1 MYLCYYE
8 FYRHCVDNATIEK
21 GSLQM
26 EKGITEKNK
35 KILLLVLIAGCFL
48 STLNQ
53 TLLNVAMSK
62 LMEVFDVTA
71 TTVQWLA
78 TGFMLVNGVL
88 VPITAFLMK
97 RFTTRQLFISSMIFL
112 LIGTL
117 LCAGAINFGMLL
129 TGRMI
134 QAIGA
139 GIIMPL
145 MMTVILY
152 LYPSEKRG
160 SVMGTIGFAMIF
172 APAIA
177 PTLSG
182 FIIEYVSWRWLFIG
196 LAPFVFIVII
206 LALKYLM
213 NVADTTKARMD
224 IVSVILSTIG
234 FGCVLFGF
242 SSAGSKGWDHPI
254 VITTIITGVL
264 VTTLFCLRQI
274 KSNDPLLNLSVF
286 KYKIFTLTSVIH
298 VLITMIMYADLILLP
313 IYLQNGRGFTAFESG
328 LLLLPGAVINAFLS
342 PITGKM
348 YDKYGAKPLFITG
361 LVFIIISMWGVIDLT
376 ESTTYMYVMV
386 RTILL
391 RIGLSFISM
400 PLNTAGLNAL
410 PRELGSHG
418 SAVNNTVRQLAGAIG
433 TAVVITI
440 YTTQATSHA
449 SELSLE
455 NGNITAI
462 QLAKLS
468 SIFGSSDAYLFMLF
482 LSFVALIFACFM
494 PKKVATQKLESK
506 ASN

>member
-1 MYLCYYE
+1 MQKE
-8 FYRHCVDNATIEK
+8 ISER
-21 GSLQM
+21 
-26 EKGITEKNK
+26 NK
-35 KILLLVLIAGCFL
+35 KVILIVLIAGCFL

-53 TLLNVAMSK
+53 TLLNVAMSN
-62 LMEVFDVTA
+62 LMEVFDVKAA
-71 TTVQWLA
+71 TIQWLS

-97 RFTTRQLFISSMIFL
+97 RFTTRQLFISSMFFL
-112 LIGTL
+112 FMGTV
-117 LCAGAINFGMLL
+117 LCACAMNFSMLL

-139 GIIMPL
+139 GIMMPL

-160 SVMGTIGFAMIF
+160 SIMGTIGFAIIF

-196 LAPFVFIVII
+196 LVPFVLIVII
-206 LALKYLM
+206 LAFKYLM
-213 NVADTTKARMD
+213 NVADTTKAKLD
-224 IVSVILSTIG
+224 IVSVMLSTIG
-234 FGCVLFGF
+234 FGCILFGF
-242 SSAGSKGWDHPI
+242 SSAGSKGWAHPV
-254 VITTIITGVL
+254 VITTIIIGIIATI
-264 VTTLFCLRQI
+264 LFCLRQI
-274 KSNDPLLNLSVF
+274 KSKDPLLNLSVF
-286 KYKIFTLTSVIH
+286 KYKIFTLTSVINI
-298 VLITMIMYADLILLP
+298 LITMIMYADLILLP

-342 PITGKM
+342 PITGKL

-386 RTILL
+386 RTIIL

-400 PLNTAGLNAL
+400 LLNTAGLNAL

-418 SAVNNTVRQLAGAIG
+418 SAVNNTIRQLAGAIG
-433 TAVVITI
+433 TAVVITV
-440 YTTQATSHA
+440 YTIQATSNA
-449 SELSLE
+449 SELSME
-455 NGNITAI
+455 NGNISAM

-468 SIFGSSDAYLFMLF
+468 SIFSSSDAYVFMLF
-482 LSFVALIFACFM
+482 LSFVAFIFACFM
-494 PKKVATQKLESK
+494 PKKAAIQKCESE
-506 ASN
+506 SHN

>member
-1 MYLCYYE
+1 MQKE
-8 FYRHCVDNATIEK
+8 IA
-21 GSLQM
+21 
-26 EKGITEKNK
+26 EKNK
-35 KILLLVLIAGCFL
+35 KILLMVLIAGCFL

-53 TLLNVAMSK
+53 TLLNVAMSNF
-62 LMEVFDVTA
+62 MEVFHVTA
-71 TTVQWLA
+71 ATVQWLS
-78 TGFMLVNGVL
+78 TGFMLVNGIL

-97 RFTTRQLFISSMIFL
+97 RFTTRQLFISSMFFL
-112 LIGTL
+112 FMGTV
-117 LCAGAINFGMLL
+117 LCACAMNFSILL

-160 SVMGTIGFAMIF
+160 SIMGTIGFAIIF

-177 PTLSG
+177 PTISG

-196 LAPFVFIVII
+196 LTPLVLIVII
-206 LALKYLM
+206 LAFKYLM
-213 NVADTTKARMD
+213 NVADTTKAKLD

-234 FGCVLFGF
+234 FGCILFGF
-242 SSAGSKGWDHPI
+242 SSAGSKGWTHPV
-254 VITTIITGVL
+254 VITTIIIGII

-286 KYKIFTLTSVIH
+286 KYKIFTLTSVINI
-298 VLITMIMYADLILLP
+298 LITMIMYADLILLP

-342 PITGKM
+342 PVTGKM

-361 LVFIIISMWGVIDLT
+361 LVFIIISMWGAIDLT
-376 ESTTYMYVMV
+376 ESTTYMYLMV
-386 RTILL
+386 RTIIL

-418 SAVNNTVRQLAGAIG
+418 SAVNNTIRQLAGAIG
-433 TAVVITI
+433 TAVIITV
-440 YTTQATSHA
+440 YTIQATSHA
-449 SELSLE
+449 SQLSIE
-455 NGNITAI
+455 NGDISAI

-468 SIFGSSDAYLFMLF
+468 SIFSSSDAYVFMLF
-482 LSFVALIFACFM
+482 VSFVALIFACLM
-494 PKKVATQKLESK
+494 PRKVAIQKYESE
-506 ASN
+506 SHN